1 MEKNIET
8 HIEKDKK
15 ILEDPTISP
24 QQRRHIEG
32 ELHELEDYAEHHKK
46 EIEAGDRESN
56 NSGGASQTPSDKLG
70 NTKQPLS
77 QNKQREFK
85 KKIKSIE
92 RRIAKLDEE
101 RKSLNENMLSVT
113 DPEEAMRIHEKIEA
127 VTKEL
132 TDAEEE
138 WLELN

>member
-1 MEKNIET
+1 MLATTIPMST
-8 HIEKDKK
+8 ASIKK
-15 ILEDPTISP
+15 S
-24 QQRRHIEG
+24 
-32 ELHELEDYAEHHKK
+32 K
-46 EIEAGDRESN
+46 AGDRESN

-113 DPEEAMRIHEKIEA
+113 DPEERNA
-127 VTKEL
+127 
-132 TDAEEE
+132 
-138 WLELN
+138 NS